1 MIEPAPVH
9 VPQADIDD
17 LRARLAR
24 TRWPGREPVPDHS
37 QGARLADVRALCE
50 HWGTAYD
57 WRRCEAML
65 NAWNPQCTAIDGVDV
80 HFFHVRS
87 PEPGA
92 LPLVMTHGWPGS
104 VVEFHKVVGPLTDP
118 RAHGGS
124 AADAVHLVLP
134 SLPGFGFS
142 GAPAE
147 TGWGPS
153 RIAGAWITLM
163 DRLGYGDDW
172 AAQGG
177 DWGGEV
183 TAAIG
188 SLNPAGLRGLHLNNV
203 DLPVSEAQRR
213 STDPRERWY
222 VERARRFDEELSGYC
237 TVQETRPQTV
247 GFGLADSPAGLAA
260 WISEKFHDWTDPA
273 SVLTP
278 DEVLDDIS
286 IYWFTN
292 TGASSARL
300 YWEDRRDDVRSRP
313 VEVPTAFSMFR
324 HDVEGPSRA
333 RAAERFTTI
342 VRWSEVEQGGH
353 FAAFERP
360 ELFVDELRAG
370 LRAL

>member
-1 MIEPAPVH
+1 MIQPAPVH
-9 VPQADIDD
+9 VAQADIDD
-17 LRARLAR
+17 LRARLGR
-24 TRWPGREPVPDHS
+24 TRWPRREPVPDHS

-50 HWGTAYD
+50 HWRTAYD

-65 NAWNPQCTAIDGVDV
+65 NAWNPQRTAIDGVDV

-118 RAHGGS
+118 RAHGGD

-142 GAPAE
+142 GAPAD

-153 RIAGAWITLM
+153 RIAAAWITLM
-163 DRLGYGDDW
+163 VRLGYGDDW

-188 SLNPAGLRGLHLNNV
+188 SLDPAGLRGLHLN
-203 DLPVSEAQRR
+203 
-213 STDPRERWY
+213 
-222 VERARRFDEELSGYC
+222 

-247 GFGLADSPAGLAA
+247 GFALADSPAGLAA

-324 HDVEGPSRA
+324 HDVEGPSRT
-333 RAAERFTTI
+333 RAAERFTRI

-353 FAAFERP
+353 FAAFEQP
-360 ELFVDELRAG
+360 ELFVDEVRAG
-370 LRAL
+370 LRALR